1 MITSNNIISL
11 PFFGEALEIKDIGGI
26 FLVIASQGSLL
37 NTS

>member
-1 MITSNNIISL
+1 MITSNNIIYL
-11 PFFGEALEIKDIGGI
+11 PFFEEVLEIKDIGGI